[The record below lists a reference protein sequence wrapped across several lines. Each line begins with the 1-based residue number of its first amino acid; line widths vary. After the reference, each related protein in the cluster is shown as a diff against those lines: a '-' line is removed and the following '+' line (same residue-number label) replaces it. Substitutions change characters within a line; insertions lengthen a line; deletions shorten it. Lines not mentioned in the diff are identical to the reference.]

1 MFAQH
6 FLHLYTEEVIKNYL
20 KSLKVDKENLISIA
34 YYPKRFYSAIFG
46 KLCDELNIKNKILD
60 ATINGSIY
68 KEETFRKIIKLIGKE
83 IKNMFSNAME
93 QGKNPIIR
101 NWMRQTDNF
110 NKLID
115 KTVNDKEALAEF
127 KPLFLKL
134 LD

>member
-1 MFAQH
+1 
-6 FLHLYTEEVIKNYL
+6 
-20 KSLKVDKENLISIA
+20 
-34 YYPKRFYSAIFG
+34 
-46 KLCDELNIKNKILD
+46 
-60 ATINGSIY
+60 
-68 KEETFRKIIKLIGKE
+68 
-83 IKNMFSNAME
+83 ME

-127 KPLFLKL
+127 KPLFLEL